1 MEIFGFHQ
9 MQKIKKE
16 LQESCDA
23 KRESNCSIMEQNELL
38 WMIGEI
44 AEVTEIV
51 RKNGD
56 VRIMQDM
63 EVRKQFVEELY
74 EVVMYVNDMM
84 QYYDITPQDL
94 QEVHA
99 EKQTKMSN
107 IVKI

>member
-9 MQKIKKE
+9 MQTIKKE

-23 KRESNCSIMEQNELL
+23 KRESNCPIQGQNELL
-38 WMIGEI
+38 WTLGGI

-51 RKNGD
+51 RDNGD
-56 VRIMQDM
+56 MRIMQDM

-99 EKQTKMSN
+99 EKQTKMS
-107 IVKI
+107 I